1 MTKFE
6 KNIIRWIVIVVM
18 LVFIAIGIYRAVDN
32 RRLVLRVEQDKKVI
46 RVLPLSKDHRETIK
60 SKYGT
65 NTIVI
70 KNGKADVTKADCK
83 NQVCVNSR
91 KISKNGETIV
101 CLPHKLILTVVPK
114 GQVTDEK

>member
-1 MTKFE
+1 MTTFE
-6 KNIIRWIVIVVM
+6 KNIIRWIVIAGM
-18 LVFIAIGIYRAVDN
+18 LIFIAIGIYRTVDN
-32 RRLVLRVEQDKKVI
+32 RRLVLRVEQDRKVI
-46 RVLPLSKDHRETIK
+46 RVLPLSQNHRETIH

-114 GQVTDEK
+114 GQVADEK